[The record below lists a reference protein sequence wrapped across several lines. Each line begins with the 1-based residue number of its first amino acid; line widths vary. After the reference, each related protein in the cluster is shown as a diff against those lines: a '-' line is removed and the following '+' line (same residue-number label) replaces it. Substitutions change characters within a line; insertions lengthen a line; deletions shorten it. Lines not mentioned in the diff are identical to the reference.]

1 MMDEKLGRGLSAI
14 FGEEEQ
20 QQQENSNSN
29 KGTVNIDI
37 NLVVAN
43 SKQPR
48 KYFDEEKL
56 RELSESIKQHGIL
69 QPIAV
74 RQNGNTYELLAGERR
89 LRAAR
94 MAGLKEIPVYVI
106 QSTDDNTLTLALV
119 ENIQRDNLNAIE
131 EAEAFKKLIEEH
143 RCTQENLAFILS
155 KSRSYI
161 ANSLRLL
168 SLPDMVKDLVR
179 EEKLSSGHARL
190 LVGNSEAEEIAK
202 AAVEH
207 RMTVRTL
214 EQFIQSKKTY
224 NRNNDGTMVEK
235 YEHPDEREM
244 SERISGVLGMR
255 SKLKISNHG
264 GILTIYCRTFEQL
277 ESLTQTLLA
286 IGEP

>member
-1 MMDEKLGRGLSAI
+1 MDEKLGRGLSAI

-20 QQQENSNSN
+20 QQEHKDNSN
-29 KGTVNIDI
+29 KGTVDIDI
-37 NLVVAN
+37 NLIVAN
-43 SKQPR
+43 PKQPR

-56 RELSESIKQHGIL
+56 KELSESIKQHGIL
-69 QPIAV
+69 QPIAA

-89 LRAAR
+89 LRAAK

-106 QSTDDNTLTLALV
+106 QSIEDNSFILALV
-119 ENIQRDNLNAIE
+119 ENIQRDNLNSIE
-131 EAEAFKKLIEEH
+131 EAEAFKKLIEEY

-168 SLPDMVKDLVR
+168 VLPDSVKDLVR

-190 LVGNSEAEEIAK
+190 LIGNKEAEEIAK

-207 RMTVRTL
+207 KMTVRTL
-214 EQFIQSKKTY
+214 EQFIKSKRTY
-224 NRNNDGTMVEK
+224 NKDQEASIEK

-244 SERISGVLGMR
+244 SERISSVLGMR
-255 SKLKISNHG
+255 SKLKISNNG

-277 ESLTQTLLA
+277 ESLTQTLLS

>member
-1 MMDEKLGRGLSAI
+1 MDEKLGRGLSAI
-14 FGEEEQ
+14 FGEDEQ
-20 QQQENSNSN
+20 QNSRSTNSTN
-29 KGTVNIDI
+29 VDI
-37 NLVVAN
+37 NLVTTNA
-43 SKQPR
+43 KQPR

-89 LRAAR
+89 LRAAK

-106 QSTDDNTLTLALV
+106 QSTGDNALTLALV

-168 SLPDMVKDLVR
+168 SLPDSVKDLVR

-190 LVGNSEAEEIAK
+190 LIGNSEAEEIAK

-207 RMTVRTL
+207 KMTVRTL

-224 NRNNDGTMVEK
+224 NKDNGTIMEK

>member
-1 MMDEKLGRGLSAI
+1 MDQKLGRGLSAI

-20 QQQENSNSN
+20 GSTDNNNSR
-29 KGTVNIDI
+29 GTVNVDIDLI
-37 NLVVAN
+37 VTN

-69 QPIAV
+69 QPLAV

-94 MAGLKEIPVYVI
+94 MVGLPAVPVYII
-106 QSTDDNTLTLALV
+106 QSTGDNALTLALV

-131 EAEAFKKLIEEH
+131 EAEAFRRLIDEH

-168 SLPDMVKDLVR
+168 GLPDSVKDLVR

-190 LVGNSEAEEIAK
+190 LIGLSDAEETAR
-202 AAVEH
+202 AALEH
-207 RMTVRTL
+207 RMSVRTL
-214 EQFIQSKKTY
+214 EQFIKSKRTY
-224 NRNNDGTMVEK
+224 NKHENTQMEK

-255 SKLKISNHG
+255 SKLKIGENG
-264 GILTIYCRTFEQL
+264 GILTIYCRTYEQL